1 MSSSHVLPDQVCYVS
16 CSFCNTVLV
25 RVFFRT
31 STEYRLLSRV
41 LCGLCAN
48 ILYVNLEALLG
59 KLPLQNLQTH
69 NLGSQHL
76 HMDSGSSSTRTRL
89 SVITSMDYVQ
99 QQMQLIHPS
108 TEKRRAPSAYN
119 RFIKEEIRRLK
130 AKNPNISHKEAFST
144 AAKNWAHFPEIHFGL
159 SIKGNKQV

>member
-1 MSSSHVLPDQVCYVS
+1 MSSGHVLPDQVCYVG

-25 RVFFRT
+25 VNVPHDNSFNIVTVR
-31 STEYRLLSRV
+31 
-41 LCGLCAN
+41 CGLCAN

-59 KLPLQNLQTH
+59 KLPLQNLQSH

-76 HMDSGSSSTRTRL
+76 HMDSGSSSTRNRL
-89 SVITSMDYVQ
+89 SVMSSMDFVQ

-130 AKNPNISHKEAFST
+130 AKNPNISHKEAFSA

-159 SIKGNKQV
+159 SINGNKQV

>member
-1 MSSSHVLPDQVCYVS
+1 MTSSVTTNLVNVPHDN
-16 CSFCNTVLV
+16 SFNIVTV
-25 RVFFRT
+25 R
-31 STEYRLLSRV
+31 
-41 LCGLCAN
+41 CGLCAN

-59 KLPLQNLQTH
+59 KLPLQNLQSH

-76 HMDSGSSSTRTRL
+76 HMDSGSSSTRTSL
-89 SVITSMDYVQ
+89 SVMSSMDFVQ

-119 RFIKEEIRRLK
+119 RFIKEEIQRLK